1 MQKSIQTLKMGF
13 RTKKI
18 ISLFFVILYLTGGE
32 NMAFLISLLEK
43 ISDLNI
49 SYSLWGFYK
58 PKKDE

>member
-1 MQKSIQTLKMGF
+1 MRF

-18 ISLFFVILYLTGGE
+18 ILSLFVISYLTGGE
-32 NMAFLISLLEK
+32 NMDFLISLLEK